1 MNPTTITARITDQ
14 RLQLVNEPLIAS
26 GAVGV
31 VQIRFEFCGLWDG
44 CGRTAVF
51 YRDPATVYHVPVVDS
66 LVTVPPEVLADEG
79 VFYFGVAGVY
89 ECGSVRPTEVIKVK
103 VARGAITTST
113 ATPEDPA
120 PDIYDQ
126 LLAAYGKMEKDLADT
141 YAKMEK
147 DLDEAYDKMQE
158 DTTLMHARLD
168 EAIAMRSAEGVE
180 TWAYDSALVTGA
192 LTSNGAEVGVDLN
205 FKNISLSPGKTHRW
219 FDLPKEL
226 VPLVNT
232 TLQCE
237 PSFVTAT
244 VQADDGFDVENGNCI
259 VFYIGTDDVINA
271 SDTIKVCGSYPLP
284 SISIG
289 ELADVRV
296 GVDGTTYDTAGE
308 AVRAQI
314 QSVRDEIENAG
325 GSASVPPAT
334 SETYGTVKVADD
346 KDMASLVG
354 GIYLDENTGQL
365 TIAPATEDLIDMKWN
380 TCAPIVPAN
389 LEYAVKSVGDGYY
402 AKLGDGGAGGDT
414 WRLIRDDT
422 LTEASG
428 AYKITTDSEGN
439 AFALKK
445 VMVEVYANTTEGVYP
460 SSGNLLFDLCQYNTD
475 SNWAK
480 TLWATAPFPTTE
492 GKSSFVRFDAEVIG
506 TNAYNYVSTQKN
518 VDGFGYTQLGSGS
531 TVSRSQAFP
540 LNRDNIGMFRLSY
553 NNGMHVGTRIVVWG
567 VDA

>member
-168 EAIAMRSAEGVE
+168 EAIAMRSAEGAKVY
-180 TWAYDSALVTGA
+180 TYDSSDPNIGVNNFTIYADGTIKTSGA
-192 LTSNGAEVGVDLN
+192 IAEV
-205 FKNISLSPGKTHRW
+205 SLSFVNMDIPDMQTKRW
-219 FDLPKEL
+219 YGLAAEL
-226 VPLVNT
+226 APLVGT
-232 TLQCE
+232 TLKCY
-237 PSFVTAT
+237 PSSLVAS
-244 VQADDGFDVENGNCI
+244 VQADDE
-259 VFYIGTDDVINA
+259 IGGGPNIAVYNNTGEDITTDDTSISVYG
-271 SDTIKVCGSYPLP
+271 TYPLA
-284 SISIG
+284 SVSVD
-289 ELADVRV
+289 ELADLRV
-296 GVDGTTYDTAGE
+296 GADGTTYQTAGE
-308 AVRAQI
+308 AVREQI
-314 QSVRDEIENAG
+314 KNAG

-354 GIYLDENTGQL
+354 GIYPDENTGQL
-365 TIAPATEDLIDMKWN
+365 TIAPATEDLIDMRWN

-402 AKLGDGGAGGDT
+402 AKVGEAGGATADVWELVEEIKVSEEAVVTRKYDTPFKKIIVDLHSDDGIPRARLTGGYQY
-414 WRLIRDDT
+414 W
-422 LTEASG
+422 EFYSYG
-428 AYKITTDSEGN
+428 AYQYKLVIIVGEFVAPGILSDVRAIWGNRGGN
-439 AFALKK
+439 ATMTLPC
-445 VMVEVYANTTEGVYP
+445 MDRI
-460 SSGNLLFDLCQYNTD
+460 LTD
-475 SNWAK
+475 K
-480 TLWATAPFPTTE
+480 TF
-492 GKSSFVRFDAEVIG
+492 F
-506 TNAYNYVSTQKN
+506 
-518 VDGFGYTQLGSGS
+518 DGFKTDD
-531 TVSRSQAFP
+531 VCK
-540 LNRDNIGMFRLSY
+540 
-553 NNGMHVGTRIVVWG
+553 VGTTIKVYG
-567 VDA
+567 VRA